1 MSAPDRETA
10 AVPAD
15 GAARAP
21 VRPAT
26 RDFLVEIGTEELPP
40 KSLPALSQAF
50 TDGIVAGLAAAG
62 VKHGAV
68 QPYAAPRRLAVL
80 VKKVAERQPDQEI
93 RRKGPP
99 VQAAF
104 DASGAPTRAATA
116 FAESGATPGAALGRV
131 QEAKGE
137 FLFHAGTKAGAE
149 TRTLLAGIVQ
159 ASLDRLPI
167 AKRMR
172 WGSGT
177 AEFVRPVHW
186 VVMLFGA
193 DVIPATILGVP
204 AGDATRGHRFMAP
217 KDLKLSSPASYAKKL
232 ESRGK
237 VVADFATRRERIRA
251 GVHALAREHG
261 VEAIVSDALLDEV
274 TALVE
279 WPVPVA
285 GRFEQRFLDLPP
297 EVLIATLQDH
307 QRYFPTREVSIGAG
321 SSPDAAARDAQAAAG
336 RLTSLFVTV
345 SNLESRDPAQVRAGN
360 ERVVR
365 PRLADAAFFW
375 DTDRKHS
382 LASRRDALKDVTFQA
397 QLGSYHAKT
406 ERVKALATA
415 IAPLAG
421 ADAAQAARA
430 AELSKCDLL
439 TGLVGEFPELQGTMG
454 TYYARHDGEAP
465 DVASAL
471 AEQYLPRFAGDALPT
486 TGVGTAL
493 AVADKLDTIV
503 GIFAIGQKPSGTK
516 DPFALRR
523 AALGVL
529 RIVLE
534 KKLDLDLPRTI
545 DAALAAARAD
555 VAKVAAAK
563 AGAAAATAA
572 GAAPTTDPGAAV
584 GKAAKAD
591 TVAAD
596 VYDYVMERLRALYL
610 EGGAGITTEMFDAV
624 LDRRPASPLDLDARL
639 RALAGFVQLPDAAAL
654 ASANKRIAN
663 ILRKAEE
670 AKTPVDPAALRPDLL
685 QQAEERA
692 LYEAL
697 ESVRPVAEA
706 QLDARDY
713 TGAMQR
719 LAGLRPAVDA
729 FFDQVMVMAD
739 DPAVRSNRLS
749 LLARLRALFLRV
761 ADLSRLPG

>member
-1 MSAPDRETA
+1 MN
-10 AVPAD
+10 AVAKP
-15 GAARAP
+15 ARA
-21 VRPAT
+21 AT

-50 TDGIVAGLAAAG
+50 TDGLVAGLAAAG

-116 FAESGATPGAALGRV
+116 FAESCGTTVAALGRV

-149 TRTLLAGIVQ
+149 TATLLAGIVQ

-193 DVIPATILGVP
+193 DVIPATILGVA
-204 AGDATRGHRFMAP
+204 AGNATRGHRFMAP
-217 KDLKLSSPASYAKKL
+217 KDLKLASPASYAKTL

-237 VVADFATRRERIRA
+237 VVADFAARRERIRE

-307 QRYFPTREVSIGAG
+307 QRYFPTEE
-321 SSPDAAARDAQAAAG
+321 PAAG
-336 RLTSLFVTV
+336 GVSAADSAAPRSGRLSSLFVTV
-345 SNLESRDPAQVRAGN
+345 ANLESRDPAQVRAGN

-365 PRLADAAFFW
+365 PRLSDAAFFW
-375 DTDRKHS
+375 DTDRKAT
-382 LASRRDALKDVTFQA
+382 LASRRAALADVTFQA
-397 QLGSYHAKT
+397 QLGSYADKAA
-406 ERVKALATA
+406 RVAALARR

-421 ADAAQAARA
+421 ADEARVARA
-430 AELSKCDLL
+430 AELAKCDLL

-454 TYYARHDGEAP
+454 AYYARHDGEAD
-465 DVASAL
+465 DVAAAM
-471 AEQYLPRFAGDALPT
+471 AEQYLPRYAGDALPAT
-486 TGVGTAL
+486 ATGTVLAL
-493 AVADKLDTIV
+493 ADKLDTIV
-503 GIFAIGQKPSGTK
+503 GIFAIGQKPTGTK

-529 RIVLE
+529 RIALE
-534 KKLDLDLPRTI
+534 KRLDLDLPATI
-545 DAALAAARAD
+545 DAALAAVRAD
-555 VAKVAAAK
+555 VARLAQAKAAGAKPDAAK
-563 AGAAAATAA
+563 PDAPKSGAAAAPASA
-572 GAAPTTDPGAAV
+572 GG
-584 GKAAKAD
+584 AD

-596 VYDYVMERLRALYL
+596 VYDYVTERLRALYV
-610 EGGAGITTEMFDAV
+610 ESGDGITTEMFDAV
-624 LDRRPASPLDLDARL
+624 LDRRPASPLDFDARL
-639 RALAGFVQLPDAAAL
+639 RALAAFLQLPDAQAL
-654 ASANKRIAN
+654 AAANKRIAN
-663 ILRKAEE
+663 ILRKAAEQKL
-670 AKTPVDPAALRPDLL
+670 AVDPGTLQAGLL
-685 QQAEERA
+685 QQGEERA
-692 LYEAL
+692 LHDAL
-697 ESVRPVAEA
+697 VRVRPDAERL
-706 QLDARDY
+706 LDARDY
-713 TGAMQR
+713 AGAMRR
-719 LAGLRPAVDA
+719 LAELRPAVDA
-729 FFDQVMVMAD
+729 FFDGVMVMAD
-739 DPAVRSNRLS
+739 DPAVRANRLA
-749 LLARLRALFLRV
+749 LLATLRGLFLRT

>member
-1 MSAPDRETA
+1 MNAPATTTAGVTPASAA
-10 AVPAD
+10 
-15 GAARAP
+15 
-21 VRPAT
+21 RPAT

-62 VKHGAV
+62 VKHGKV

-93 RRKGPP
+93 KRKGPP
-99 VQAAF
+99 VSASF

-116 FAESGATPGAALGRV
+116 FAESCGTTVAALGRV
-131 QEAKGE
+131 QEPKGE
-137 FLFHAGTKAGAE
+137 FLYFTGSKAGAE
-149 TRTLLAGIVQ
+149 TVTLLAGLVQ
-159 ASLDRLPI
+159 ASLDKLPI

-193 DVIPATILGVP
+193 DVVPATILGVA
-204 AGDATRGHRFMAP
+204 AGNATRGHRFMAP
-217 KDLKLSSPASYAKKL
+217 KSIPLSNPASYAGRL
-232 ESRGK
+232 EKAGK
-237 VVADFATRRERIRA
+237 VVADFAVRRERIRA
-251 GVHALAREHG
+251 GVLALAAEHR
-261 VEAIVSDALLDEV
+261 VDAIVSDALLDEV

-285 GRFEQRFLDLPP
+285 GRFEERFLDLPP

-307 QRYFPTREVSIGAG
+307 QRYFPTREGAG
-321 SSPDAAARDAQAAAG
+321 STK
-336 RLTSLFVTV
+336 LTSLFVTI

-365 PRLADAAFFW
+365 PRLSDAAFFW
-375 DTDRKHS
+375 NTDRKLS
-382 LASRRDALKDVTFQA
+382 LAARRESLKDVTFQA
-397 QLGSYHAKT
+397 QLGSYFDKT
-406 ERVKALATA
+406 ERVKALASR
-415 IAPLAG
+415 IAPLAN
-421 ADAAQAARA
+421 ADAALAARA

-454 TYYARHDGEAP
+454 TYYARHDREAA
-465 DVASAL
+465 DVASAM
-471 AEQYLPRFAGDALPT
+471 AEQYLPRFAGDALPA

-493 AVADKLDTIV
+493 AIADKLDTIV

-534 KKLDLDLPRTI
+534 KRIDLDLPQAIETS
-545 DAALAAARAD
+545 LVAARAD
-555 VAKVAAAK
+555 VARVAATK
-563 AGAAAATAA
+563 AAARPEGADAA
-572 GAAPTTDPGAAV
+572 SKPQAEAKGNAP
-584 GKAAKAD
+584 KAD

-596 VYDYVMERLRALYL
+596 VYDYVMERLRAHFL
-610 EGGAGITTEMFDAV
+610 EAGAGITTEMFDAV
-624 LDRRPASPLDLDARL
+624 LDRRPASPLDFESRL
-639 RALAGFVQLPDAAAL
+639 RALAEFLKLQDAAAL

-670 AKTPVDPAALRPDLL
+670 GRTPVDPNALQAGVL

-692 LYEAL
+692 LFETL
-697 ESVRPVAEA
+697 ERLRPGVETL
-706 QLDARDY
+706 LDRRDY
-713 TGAMQR
+713 TPAMQQ

-729 FFDQVMVMAD
+729 FFDNVMVMAD
-739 DPAVRSNRLS
+739 DPAVRTNRLA

>member
-1 MSAPDRETA
+1 MNAPANDTTA
-10 AVPAD
+10 A
-15 GAARAP
+15 AP
-21 VRPAT
+21 VNTTAAGRPAT

-40 KSLPALSQAF
+40 KSLLALSQAF

-62 VKHGAV
+62 VKHGKV

-99 VQAAF
+99 VSASF
-104 DASGAPTRAATA
+104 DANGAPTRAATA
-116 FAESGATPGAALGRV
+116 FAESCGTTVAALGRV
-131 QEAKGE
+131 QEPKGE
-137 FLFHAGTKAGAE
+137 FLHFTGSKAGAE
-149 TRTLLAGIVQ
+149 TVTLLAGLVQ
-159 ASLDRLPI
+159 ASLDKLPI

-186 VVMLFGA
+186 VVMLFGT
-193 DVIPATILGVP
+193 DVVPATILGVT
-204 AGDATRGHRFMAP
+204 AGNATRGHRFMAP
-217 KDLKLSSPASYAKKL
+217 KSLPLSSPASYASRL
-232 ESRGK
+232 EKAGK
-237 VVADFATRRERIRA
+237 VVADFAVRRERIRA
-251 GVHALAREHG
+251 GVLALAAEHR

-285 GRFEQRFLDLPP
+285 GRFEERFLDLPP

-307 QRYFPTREVSIGAG
+307 QRYFPTREVGAG
-321 SSPDAAARDAQAAAG
+321 AAPK
-336 RLTSLFVTV
+336 LTSLFVTI

-365 PRLADAAFFW
+365 PRLSDAAFFW
-375 DTDRKHS
+375 DTDRKLS
-382 LASRRDALKDVTFQA
+382 LAARRDSLKDVTFQA
-397 QLGSYHAKT
+397 QLGSYFDKT
-406 ERVKALATA
+406 ERVKALASR
-415 IAPLAG
+415 IAPLAN
-421 ADAAQAARA
+421 APASQAARA

-454 TYYARHDGEAP
+454 TYYARHDGEAA
-465 DVASAL
+465 DVARAM
-471 AEQYLPRFAGDALPT
+471 AEQYLPRFAGDALPA
-486 TGVGTAL
+486 TGVGTSL
-493 AVADKLDTIV
+493 AIADKLDTIV

-534 KKLDLDLPRTI
+534 KRIDLDLPQAIETS
-545 DAALAAARAD
+545 LLAARAD
-555 VAKVAAAK
+555 VARVAAAK
-563 AGAAAATAA
+563 AAAKTEGTDAASKPATEAK
-572 GAAPTTDPGAAV
+572 GNAP
-584 GKAAKAD
+584 KAD

-596 VYDYVMERLRALYL
+596 VYDYVMERLRAHFL
-610 EGGAGITTEMFDAV
+610 EAGAGITTEMFDAV
-624 LDRRPASPLDLDARL
+624 LDRRPASPLDFESRL
-639 RALAGFVQLPDAAAL
+639 RALAEFLKLPDAAAL

-670 AKTPVDPAALRPDLL
+670 GRTPVDPNALQAGVL
-685 QQAEERA
+685 QQAEERG
-692 LYEAL
+692 LFETL
-697 ESVRPVAEA
+697 ERLRPAVESL
-706 QLDARDY
+706 LDRRDY
-713 TGAMQR
+713 TPAMQQ

-729 FFDQVMVMAD
+729 FFDKVMVMAD
-739 DPAVRSNRLS
+739 DPAVRTNRLA

>member
-1 MSAPDRETA
+1 MNAVVEAKA
-10 AVPAD
+10 AAK
-15 GAARAP
+15 
-21 VRPAT
+21 PAT

-40 KSLPALSQAF
+40 KSLPALSAAF

-80 VKKVAERQPDQEI
+80 VKRVAERQPDQEI
-93 RRKGPP
+93 KRKGPP
-99 VQAAF
+99 VAAAF
-104 DASGAPTRAATA
+104 GKDGAPTRAATA
-116 FAESGATPGAALGRV
+116 FAESCGTTLEALGRIA
-131 QEAKGE
+131 EPKGE
-137 FLFHAGTKAGAE
+137 FLYYTGTKAGAE
-149 TRTLLAGIVQ
+149 AASLLAGIVQ
-159 ASLDRLPI
+159 ASLDKLPI

-193 DVIPATILGVP
+193 DVVPASILGVP
-204 AGDATRGHRFMAP
+204 AGNCTRGHRFMAP
-217 KDLKLSSPASYAKKL
+217 RELKLTTPASYAKRL
-232 ESRGK
+232 ESAGK
-237 VVADFATRRERIRA
+237 VLADFAVRRERIRE

-279 WPVPVA
+279 WPVPLA
-285 GRFEQRFLDLPP
+285 GRFEERFLGLPA

-307 QRYFPTREVSIGAG
+307 QRYFPTRELAAG
-321 SSPDAAARDAQAAAG
+321 GEGPTHESDAAPVSTATGAR
-336 RLTSLFVTV
+336 RLTPLFVTV
-345 SNLESRDPAQVRAGN
+345 ANLESRDPAQVRAGN

-365 PRLADAAFFW
+365 PRLSDAAFFW
-375 DTDRKHS
+375 DTDRRQS

-397 QLGSYHAKT
+397 QLGSYRDKA
-406 ERVKALATA
+406 ERVKALARA

-421 ADAAQAARA
+421 ADASDAARA
-430 AELSKCDLL
+430 AELAKCDLL
-439 TGLVGEFPELQGTMG
+439 SGLVGEFPELQGTMG
-454 TYYARHDGEAP
+454 TYYAQHDGEPA
-465 DVASAL
+465 DVAA
-471 AEQYLPRFAGDALPT
+471 AMGEQYLPRFAGDSLPA

-493 AVADKLDTIV
+493 AIADKLDTIV

-545 DAALAAARAD
+545 GAALDAARAD
-555 VAKVAAAK
+555 IGRLAAAK
-563 AGAAAATAA
+563 AAGQVTSAAAKPAA
-572 GAAPTTDPGAAV
+572 ED
-584 GKAAKAD
+584 GKPAKAD

-610 EGGAGITTEMFDAV
+610 EGDAGITTEMFDAV
-624 LDRRPASPLDLDARL
+624 LDRRPASPLDFDARL
-639 RALAGFVQLPDAAAL
+639 RALAAFLKLSDAAAL

-670 AKTPVDPAALRPDLL
+670 SKTAVDAGSLQPTLL

-692 LYEAL
+692 LYDAL
-697 ESVRPVAEA
+697 AQVRPDAERL
-706 QLDARDY
+706 LDARDY
-713 TGAMQR
+713 SAAMQK
-719 LAGLRPAVDA
+719 LAALRPAVDA
-729 FFDQVMVMAD
+729 FFDKVMVMAD
-739 DPAVRSNRLS
+739 DAAVRANRLA
-749 LLARLRALFLRV
+749 LLATLRGLFLRT